1 MNYFK
6 IEGKL
11 VNLRTTR
18 WSDLDDYE
26 RWNSEDLKAYQF
38 DGPCY
43 KDKGPPLNNVINWR
57 KRWLEGDRKPPYPF
71 LEIETKDDIH
81 IGWVVIYYD
90 EDDPH
95 MTEIGIDIPEDSYWG
110 KGIGTE
116 ALYLW
121 IDYLFNERKLTRLGF
136 GTWEGNK
143 AMIRLGEKLG
153 FIEEARIRKIRKG
166 CEIKGIFYDRI
177 KMGILRNEWEEKKML

>member
-11 VNLRTTR
+11 INLRTTR

-43 KDKGPPLNNVINWR
+43 KDKGPPLNSVINWR
-57 KRWLEGDRKPPYPF
+57 KKWLDGDRKPPYPF
-71 LEIETKDDIH
+71 LEIETKDNIH
-81 IGWVVIYYD
+81 IGWVVVYFD

-121 IDYLFNERKLTRLGF
+121 IDCLFNERKLTRLGF

-153 FIEEARIRKIRKG
+153 FIEEARIRKG
-166 CEIKGIFYDRI
+166 CETNGIFYDRI